1 MAANLEKWNVY
12 KEYCIMSNHVL
23 IKSESFTYPSRGERK
38 SLSDEYP
45 KIPVLKFDC
54 KVSKVDLLTRKVPFE
69 HFDRKNNLFYWNRLL
84 YNRFQLVKESYVI
97 AMVNYRRG
105 FTDDPKVILDE
116 SQFVNKWKF
125 DYYAEMFYYLFFSA
139 QDQLAH
145 ILKIFYELMLE
156 ERQTALIPV
165 LTCKIQNE
173 EVKTVLNTFAKTT
186 GDARE
191 YRNAFAHRFPPTEPD
206 FRSEFNIINANK
218 ELNFREGP
226 QVSAEKIVANMKSSI
241 DALNELMIKLR
252 ELVTE

>member
-1 MAANLEKWNVY
+1 
-12 KEYCIMSNHVL
+12 MSKNVL
-23 IKSESFTYPSRGERK
+23 IKSESFTYPNRAERK

-84 YNRFQLVKESYVI
+84 YNRFQIVKESYII

-105 FTDDPKVILDE
+105 FTDDPSLKLDE
-116 SQFVNKWKF
+116 AQFLNKWKF

-145 ILKIFYELMLE
+145 ILKIFYELRLDE
-156 ERQTALIPV
+156 WQTALTPV
-165 LTCKIQNE
+165 LTCKIQNG
-173 EVKTVLNTFAKTT
+173 EVKTALNTFAGVT
-186 GDARE
+186 GDARK

-206 FRSEFNIINANK
+206 FRSEFNIVNEKK
-218 ELNFREGP
+218 ELSFREGP
-226 QVSAEKIVANMKSSI
+226 QVSAEEIVANMKSSV